1 MNCKL
6 DYINYFKVVIFS
18 ILYLLLTSV
27 SMYGQRNKNWYFS
40 NNNGLKFENGNVIP
54 LNSGQ
59 ITNSPS
65 STVMSDE
72 NGNLLFYSNGL
83 TVWNKNHQIMTNGSG
98 LKSNLCSYQT
108 TISLPMPGN
117 DSLYY
122 IFHIL
127 TDNNCNNSSFP
138 LSDTGYYYS
147 IINMNKNNGLGEVI
161 TKNIKFANSYS
172 RRITAITHQNN
183 TDFWIITSPRFSPSI
198 CAFKLSISGLSLT
211 PVESTVGQFLGE
223 FPNSETQYGMLC
235 GSPDGKYLIRSVPLT
250 NSTLIYNAEVFQFD
264 NQNGIISN
272 PIKFPQIGTL
282 NGFVF
287 SPDSKRIYASLT
299 NNSGHQLCQFSVLQ
313 YDSLSI
319 ANSAT
324 IIITYPFIQSGEF
337 RDKSTAPDNKI
348 YVGRSGF
355 SLGVIHNP
363 NDSGINCNFQDY
375 AVSIGASNG
384 TLPHFYN
391 SINSSIPYLS
401 IITASTACY
410 SYTLSFNSNLKG
422 ITIKKWSLGDGT
434 SSTDSVVTHT
444 FNPALADSFLVKF
457 SIVKQGST
465 DTLKVEKWL
474 HLNKKPLVN
483 FNAITNGCIID
494 SVQFTS
500 NITPL
505 NNAPIN
511 TIVWSLGNGSFIN
524 QQSNFNYLYND
535 TGIYNIKLFAKDNLG
550 CTSDTATTTIAV
562 NKKAVAKFGII
573 APYCNNIT
581 VALKDSS
588 IAYNSNTNLWKYYI
602 SNGDSIVNAL
612 TGNQFYNFTIA
623 GNYTIKQIIKTN
635 DGCLSDTI
643 SKTITIYPKPTAQ
656 FATPQNCVLDKSI
669 FTDSSTSI
677 TGNTITHWQWN
688 FGDANSNILN
698 PNTSNT
704 QNGTHQYTQASN
716 YLVQLIVTTN
726 NNCSDTL
733 TKSFTVNGAIPK
745 AAITLAQQS
754 FCSGDTSRF
763 IDNSYVNFG
772 SLTKLRWLF
781 NGTDS
786 VVVNNPAAGSIYLKK
801 FTSFGTPA
809 TQQIPVQLKVQSGI
823 NCVNTL
829 DTFIVLKAQPKVV
842 FTPINA
848 VCQNTNPFF
857 ITNAT
862 EINNALGVGKYTGAG
877 LVNNMG
883 LYNPKLVTSN
893 NNYTILYEFTTAL
906 GCSDTASQQI
916 NILDTPYINAGNNKV
931 ILEGGQVQL
940 NAIVSG
946 NSNLS
951 FLWLPNIALNNNL
964 ILQPTASPTDNIT
977 YTITA
982 TQSNNCS
989 SSDSVSIQVLKSLI
1003 IPNAF
1008 SPNGDRI
1015 NDTWVIPY
1023 LESYPNAKLFVY
1035 SRNGQ
1040 LVFESTGYIKAWD
1053 GTLNGKPLPVGSYY
1067 YFIQPGS
1074 GRKPYT
1080 GVVTILR

>member
-1 MNCKL
+1 MNCKIQCI
-6 DYINYFKVVIFS
+6 YFFKVLILNTLILILCMNLNAQRGKHWFFGQNAAIQFS
-18 ILYLLLTSV
+18 DSV
-27 SMYGQRNKNWYFS
+27 TVTPLSNSAMTAFS
-40 NNNGLKFENGNVIP
+40 GCV
-54 LNSGQ
+54 
-59 ITNSPS
+59 T
-65 STVMSDE
+65 MSDN
-72 NGNLLFYSNGL
+72 NGNLLFYSNGYY
-83 TVWNKNHQIMTNGSG
+83 VWNKNHQIMSG
-98 LKSNLCSYQT
+98 GTISQNSPPTTASTSFQNL
-108 TISLPMPGN
+108 ISLPMPDN

-122 IFHIL
+122 LIKGSEFIAGGNGS
-127 TDNNCNNSSFP
+127 TSN
-138 LSDTGYYYS
+138 YR

-161 TKNIKFANSYS
+161 TPSDLSMNNLVGTGIS
-172 RRITAITHQNN
+172 AISHQNQK
-183 TDFWIITSPRFSPSI
+183 DFWIILTNKNILYAYLLSNLGIASTPIVSDFTNFLPSYSLFGFSSLISSPNGDFL
-198 CAFKLSISGLSLT
+198 FKGNFNSNTT
-211 PVESTVGQFLGE
+211 PYIFKFDKITGE
-223 FPNSETQYGMLC
+223 FSAPIS
-235 GSPDGKYLIRSVPLT
+235 LI
-250 NSTLIYNAEVFQFD
+250 NNYM
-264 NQNGIISN
+264 SN
-272 PIKFPQIGTL
+272 TGC
-282 NGFVF
+282 F
-287 SPDSKRIYASLT
+287 SPDSKKLYIYSSNRL
-299 NNSGHQLCQFSVLQ
+299 LQ
-313 YDSLSI
+313 YKLDNYTQVSINQNIDTILSNI
-319 ANSAT
+319 NPGGFGNTDLALGLN
-324 IIITYPFIQSGEF
+324 
-337 RDKSTAPDNKI
+337 NKI
-348 YVGRSGF
+348 YLSRYYYNKISC
-355 SLGVIHNP
+355 IANP
-363 NDSGINCNFQDY
+363 NNNGSSCNFKDT
-375 AVSIGASNG
+375 AVL
-384 TLPHFYN
+384 LPTGVSLLSLPNFYN
-391 SINSSIPYLS
+391 SFNNKPLS
-401 IITASTACY
+401 ISIERYDCNSYSFKFHSTLIG
-410 SYTLSFNSNLKG
+410 YTL
-422 ITIKKWSLGDGT
+422 KKWSLGDGFT
-434 SSTDSVVTHT
+434 STDSIINHT
-444 FNPALADSFLVKF
+444 YNPALADSFLVTF

-465 DTLKVEKWL
+465 DTLRVEKWL
-474 HLNKKPLVN
+474 RLNKKPLVN
-483 FNAITNGCIID
+483 FNAITNGCIKD

-535 TGIYNIKLFAKDNLG
+535 TGTYTIKLFAKDNLG
-550 CTSDTATTTIAV
+550 CTSDTATTNIAV

-573 APYCNNIT
+573 APYCNNVS

-623 GNYTIKQIIKTN
+623 GNYTIKQIIKTS

-643 SKTITIYPKPTAQ
+643 NKTITIYPKPTAQ
-656 FATPQNCVLDKSI
+656 FTTPQNCVLDKSI
-669 FTDSSTSI
+669 FTDNSI
-677 TGNTITHWQWN
+677 GNTITQWQWN
-688 FGDANSNILN
+688 FGDANASVLN
-698 PNTSNT
+698 PNTST
-704 QNGTHQYTQASN
+704 IQNGTHQYTQAAN
-716 YLVQLIVTTN
+716 YAVQLIVTTN

-733 TKSFTVNGAIPK
+733 TKNFTVNGAIPK

-772 SLTKLRWLF
+772 NLIKLRWLF

-786 VVVNNPAAGSIYLKK
+786 VVVNNPIAGSIYLKK

-877 LVNNMG
+877 LVNNVG

-893 NNYTILYEFTTAL
+893 NSYTILYEFTTAL
-906 GCSDTASQQI
+906 DCSDTASQQI
-916 NILDTPYINAGNNKV
+916 TILDTPYINAGNNKV

-940 NAIVSG
+940 NAIASG

-964 ILQPTASPTDNIT
+964 ILQPTAAPVDNIT

-989 SSDSVSIQVLKSLI
+989 SSDSVQVQVLKSLI

-1008 SPNGDRI
+1008 SPNGDRV

-1040 LVFESTGYIKAWD
+1040 LVFESTGYTNAWD